1 VVIGTLFGS
10 AYNSDRKLITFSDSV
25 QDAAHRAGFFGAR
38 TFRNTLRT
46 ALAQYLETQGN
57 GQSLDQVV
65 SGFQRHWR
73 NQLGSDAD
81 YIATFMPTDMQWLG
95 EWEALLNTGKVAPR
109 LLEFIDQRLHW
120 EIIADAGLRSTIGR
134 SLEQVGACSIGL
146 HSKFG
151 SAYNS
156 DRKLI
161 TFSDSVQDAAH
172 RAGFFGARTFRNTLR
187 TALAQYLETQGNGQS
202 LDQVVSGFQRHWRN
216 QLGSMPTISATFMP
230 TDMQWL
236 GEWEAL
242 LNTGKVAPRLLEFID
257 QRLHWE
263 IIADAGLRSTIGR
276 SLEQVGAC
284 SIGLHSNRA
293 ECSC

>member
-1 VVIGTLFGS
+1 MVRDVKTKQGNTRRESHHDCPFCGATNGLSIIGSRAASLSSVVIGTLFGS

-216 QLGSMPTISATFMP
+216 QLGSDGRLYRHLHAY
-230 TDMQWL
+230 
-236 GEWEAL
+236 GYA
-242 LNTGKVAPRLLEFID
+242 VA
-257 QRLHWE
+257 
-263 IIADAGLRSTIGR
+263 GR
-276 SLEQVGAC
+276 VGSVA
-284 SIGLHSNRA
+284 
-293 ECSC
+293 